1 MILEKGEYTDNNDS
15 KTLLIIMT
23 TEDELNLMLHKLTE
37 YAVNFKQWIN
47 VMTIMNYNII
57 IYGLNGTKKVKNM
70 KK

>member
-47 VMTIMNYNII
+47 VMTIMNYNFI

>member
-1 MILEKGEYTDNNDS
+1 MILEKKEYTDNNDS

-37 YAVNFKQWIN
+37 YVENFKQWIN
-47 VMTIMNYNII
+47 VMTLMNYNFI

>member
-23 TEDELNLMLHKLTE
+23 TEDELNLMFRKLTE
-37 YAVNFKQWIN
+37 YVINSKQWIN
-47 VMTIMNYNII
+47 VMTLMNYNFI

>member
-37 YAVNFKQWIN
+37 YVDNFKQWIN
-47 VMTIMNYNII
+47 VMTLMNYNFI

>member
-37 YAVNFKQWIN
+37 YVENFKQWIN
-47 VMTIMNYNII
+47 VMTLMNYNFI